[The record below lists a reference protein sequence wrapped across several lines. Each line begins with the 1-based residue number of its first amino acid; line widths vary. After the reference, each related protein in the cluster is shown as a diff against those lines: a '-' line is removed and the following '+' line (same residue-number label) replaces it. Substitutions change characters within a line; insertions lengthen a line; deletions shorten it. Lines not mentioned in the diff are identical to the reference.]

1 MEREKKSLSRR
12 GFLKGAAIGAGALAV
27 GDLAL
32 QNAQAAPIP
41 KKWDMEA
48 DVIVAG
54 YGGAGASAAI
64 EAAKAGASVLLFDK
78 APVPGG
84 ATRLSGGFIYGANTK
99 TQKEAGIQDSADAMV
114 KFVMACGQ
122 GRATQE
128 LVKAVADMS
137 AENLDW
143 LESMGAKFSTKHLYM
158 SGLEALPE
166 YAAVTPAVKR
176 GHRAEGGGGGLFNAL
191 ENGVK
196 AQKNIKVILGASV
209 TRPITRPTDTP
220 SSCEVIGVKV
230 LRKGK
235 EINVKAKKAVI
246 LSTGGIVPVPTV
258 VPWLK
263 DYAPDCSQTVP
274 AGDLNATGDGYK
286 IGIYCGG
293 ALKGLNSGL
302 YLPSIMIADQKV
314 AGMVY
319 GTLWGLPLIYVSPE
333 GKRFVDE
340 GSGYVLTSEVMF
352 QKKITS
358 CYCVFD
364 AEAVKKAFALSKK
377 GVSLG
382 TTIVVGIDPNNLDE
396 HAQRGDIWKADT
408 IAELARKM
416 KIDPAT
422 LEKTLADYNQNA
434 EAKKDPDYNRKK
446 GLAPVKTAPY
456 YGFNVRIGMVAHDGG
471 LSINPKAQ
479 VLNTYNDVIPRL
491 YAAGRDSIGLFGG
504 RYPASGNAIADC
516 VAFGRIAGR
525 SAATEKAWK

>member
-1 MEREKKSLSRR
+1 MKQERKSLSRR

-27 GDLAL
+27 ADIGLK
-32 QNAQAAPIP
+32 NAQAAPVP

-48 DVIVAG
+48 DVVVAG

-84 ATRLSGGFIYGANTK
+84 ATRISGGFIYGASTK
-99 TQKEAGIQDSADAMV
+99 TQKEAGIQDSPEAMT

-137 AENLDW
+137 AENIEW
-143 LESMGAKFSTKHLYM
+143 LESMGAKFSSKHLYM
-158 SGLEALPE
+158 SGLEAMPE
-166 YAAVTPAVKR
+166 YAAITPPVKR
-176 GHRAEGGGGGLFNAL
+176 GHRADGGGGGLFEAL
-191 ENGVK
+191 QNGVK
-196 AQKNIKVILGASV
+196 AQKNIKVMLDTPV
-209 TRPITRPTDTP
+209 LRPITRTTEAAA
-220 SSCEVIGVKV
+220 SCEVIGVTV

-235 EINVKAKKAVI
+235 EINVRAKKAVI
-246 LSTGGIVPVPTV
+246 LSTGGIVPVPAV
-258 VPWLK
+258 MPWLK
-263 DYAPDCSQTVP
+263 DYAPDCAMTIP
-274 AGDLNATGDGYK
+274 AGDMNATGDGYK

-302 YLPSIMIADQKV
+302 YLPSIVIPGQKL

-319 GTLWGLPLIYVSPE
+319 GTLWGLPLVYISPE

-340 GSGYVLTSEVMF
+340 GSGYVLTSEVML
-352 QKKITS
+352 QKKIPT
-358 CYCVFD
+358 CYCIFD
-364 AEAVKKAFALSKK
+364 AEAVKRAFGLAKM
-377 GVSLG
+377 GVSME
-382 TTIVVGIDPNNLDE
+382 TTIVVGINPNNLEE
-396 HAQRGDIWKADT
+396 HARSGDIWKADT

-422 LEKTLADYNQNA
+422 LEKTMAEYNQNA

-456 YGFNVRIGMVAHDGG
+456 YGFTVKIGMVAHDGG
-471 LSINPKAQ
+471 LSITPKAQ

-525 SAATEKAWK
+525 TAATEKPWK